1 MARRSFRS
9 RRRQSSSQLLDISL
23 TPLVDTALT
32 LLVIFMITTPM
43 IQNAI
48 RVSLP
53 KGQAKEDADTQQ
65 ELVVYVD
72 KDKKLFFNGSEFSD
86 EAIVSELKKR
96 VGADQDKMVYVKA
109 DQGVPYGTVLE
120 LVDRIK
126 VVGGVSH
133 VVLATQKYA

>member
-9 RRRQSSSQLLDISL
+9 RRRQSSQLLDISL

-53 KGQAKEDADTQQ
+53 KGQAKEDADNQQ

-72 KDKKLFFNGSEFSD
+72 KDKKLFFNGTEFSD
-86 EAIVSELKKR
+86 EAIVAELQTK
-96 VGADQDKMVYVKA
+96 VAADQNKMVYVKA

>member
-9 RRRQSSSQLLDISL
+9 RRRQSSQLLDISL

-53 KGQAKEDADTQQ
+53 KGQAKEDADNQQ

-72 KDKKLFFNGSEFSD
+72 KDKKLFLTALSF
-86 EAIVSELKKR
+86 LMR
-96 VGADQDKMVYVKA
+96 Q
-109 DQGVPYGTVLE
+109 L
-120 LVDRIK
+120 
-126 VVGGVSH
+126 
-133 VVLATQKYA
+133 

>member
-1 MARRSFRS
+1 MVRRSFRS
-9 RRRQSSSQLLDISL
+9 RRRRSSDLLDISL

-53 KGQAKEDADTQQ
+53 KGKAKEDADNQQ

-72 KDKKLFFNGSEFSD
+72 KEKKLFFNGSELSD
-86 EAIVSELKKR
+86 DTIISELKQR
-96 VGADQDKMVYVKA
+96 VGSDQNKLVYVKA
-109 DQGVPYGTVLE
+109 DQGVSYGTVLE
-120 LVDRIK
+120 LIDRIK
-126 VVGGVSH
+126 VIGGISH